1 MPLTPQQL
9 YSESQA
15 RRSWRKFLPDAVDM
29 DVIRQCIMTAGTAP
43 SGANMQP
50 WHYTVI
56 IDKDTKQKIRDKS
69 EEIEREFYLKKISDK
84 WKEDLEILEL
94 SIEKPF
100 LTEAPCLIA
109 VFKET
114 YRILEDG
121 THAPNYYVNESV
133 GISMGLLINALRNAG
148 YASLT
153 YTPAPATFLRE
164 MLGRPQNETPIMIL
178 AVGKRDEQYSLP
190 PITRKSFEEI
200 ADII

>member
-1 MPLTPQQL
+1 MPLTPKQL
-9 YSESQA
+9 YEESQQ
-15 RRSWRKFLPDAVDM
+15 RRSWRKFLPEMVDM
-29 DVIRQCIMTAGTAP
+29 DVIRDCIMTAGTAP

-56 IDKDTKQKIRDKS
+56 TDKDVKQKIRDKS
-69 EEIEREFYLKKISDK
+69 EEIEREFYANKISDQ
-84 WKEDLEILEL
+84 WKEDLEVLKVNT
-94 SIEKPF
+94 EKPF

-109 VFKET
+109 IFKEP

-148 YASLT
+148 YVSLT
-153 YTPAPATFLRE
+153 YTPAPPTFLRD
-164 MLGRPQNETPIMIL
+164 MLGRPRNETPVMIL
-178 AVGKRDEQYSLP
+178 AVGKRDPQYDLP
-190 PITRKSFEEI
+190 PITRKSFDEI